1 MDSSSIASKDKTG
14 KEHEKTLDVGT
25 TTPTQLRRLG
35 GRMPLSPI
43 AEKQGLQEQ
52 QKTPMIFEALSAA
65 AAGGK
70 MKKPSRPITTNGG
83 LHRNGVNSSSIDEL
97 RAVAAADVMKIP
109 VDPPGAILG
118 ACPMIHYSNNSH
130 PQQFIPYAEHG
141 GGGYHYGGGGGGGLD
156 HQHRSF
162 QPMFPSMAGQ
172 WGYLPSHQHHQMQHQ
187 HQHPMRQQQQ
197 QQQQHTQRQYEAPNQ
212 QQQQHRPSSQHHWAM
227 PHFLA
232 PLVATVRH
240 PFSHF
245 LSSGNVINGNPW
257 SPPNAGAYHF
267 DHTLQH
273 NAATNAQQH
282 NPHVNQQRSAPVP
295 PEPNNDVV
303 TAADESMD
311 SFELKELEVGASETF
326 FPSTFA
332 PPECIEKIIQARN
345 TAAQQIV
352 LNQQQQR
359 QTRSMTSQSTSPNND
374 SSQQLLKAVNHGTA
388 ATTAILTHQACSPR
402 SSSIASSRGSKV
414 APLVQAATNA
424 ATVRGSSDMSD
435 MPVRTIYGK
444 KVTIIDAARKVF
456 VIDLLSAE
464 VCNQIRSMADDH
476 TREIH
481 TSGSGVENWRT
492 LYTYT
497 KMDLPAVEVR
507 SFYSLCDCP

>member
-1 MDSSSIASKDKTG
+1 MGIASKVGTG
-14 KEHEKTLDVGT
+14 KENEETTTDVGT
-25 TTPTQLRRLG
+25 TTPTQLRRIG

-43 AEKQGLQEQ
+43 AEKQDYQEQ
-52 QKTPMIFEALSAA
+52 QQLKTPMIFEALSAT
-65 AAGGK
+65 AGGK
-70 MKKPSRPITTNGG
+70 MKKVRPITTNSG
-83 LHRNGVNSSSIDEL
+83 LCRNGVKSSSIDEL
-97 RAVAAADVMKIP
+97 RTTHVAAVVPADVMKIP

-118 ACPMIHYSNNSH
+118 ARPMIHYSTNSH

-141 GGGYHYGGGGGGGLD
+141 GGGYHVGGGGGLD

-162 QPMFPSMAGQ
+162 QPMFPSMASQ
-172 WGYLPSHQHHQMQHQ
+172 WGCLPSHQQHQHQHQ

-197 QQQQHTQRQYEAPNQ
+197 QQP
-212 QQQQHRPSSQHHWAM
+212 QHRPSSQHHWAM

-240 PFSHF
+240 PISHF

-257 SPPNAGAYHF
+257 SPPNAGEYHF

-273 NAATNAQQH
+273 NTATNAQQH
-282 NPHVNQQRSAPVP
+282 NPHIKRGYHQQRSAPVP
-295 PEPNNDVV
+295 PDDVV
-303 TAADESMD
+303 FAADESMD
-311 SFELKELEVGASETF
+311 SFELKEEEMEVGASKTF

-345 TAAQQIV
+345 TAAQQLV
-352 LNQQQQR
+352 LNQHQQR
-359 QTRSMTSQSTSPNND
+359 QTRSMTSQSASPNND
-374 SSQQLLKAVNHGTA
+374 SSQLLKAMSHGTA
-388 ATTAILTHQACSPR
+388 ATAILTHQACSPR
-402 SSSIASSRGSKV
+402 SSSISSSHGSNKV
-414 APLVQAATNA
+414 APLVQAATNDA
-424 ATVRGSSDMSD
+424 IVCGLSDMSD

-456 VIDLLSAE
+456 VIDLLSPE

-481 TSGSGVENWRT
+481 LSGSGVENWRT

-507 SFYSLCDCP
+507 